1 MTAREFIT
9 AEYRARACGCWPLGL
24 LAHDTKEG
32 SIAAW
37 DDCKGRWRVVAGKT
51 IMPGT
56 PWVVLN
62 HELLIDGK
70 PIPAT
75 WTMVPPAA

>member
-1 MTAREFIT
+1 MTAREFIA
-9 AEYRARACGCWPLGL
+9 AEYRCRARGCWPLGL
-24 LAHDTKEG
+24 LAVDAKEA
-32 SIAAW
+32 SIAGW
-37 DDCKGRWRVVAGKT
+37 DDSLGRWVVVAGKT